1 MWCVFHILL
10 CGIYLYTTVY
20 RSAEPTEGVKFDT
33 DTVLGLLEEMMGKG
47 GGGDDV
53 TSDSG
58 ESGSVNSEEEE
69 DMREI
74 MEQMDRELKASG
86 FKSSLDTAMEGTGEC
101 EGGREDLNLAH
112 NLLSSLSAQPE
123 AAGPASNILHSLGIP
138 VPEPDQNGTQT
149 DSSLTQNQPTHNR
162 TAT

>member
-1 MWCVFHILL
+1 ML
-10 CGIYLYTTVY
+10 CG
-20 RSAEPTEGVKFDT
+20 RSAETREEVKFDT
-33 DTVLGLLEEMMGKG
+33 DAVLGLLEEMMGRGGGDGG

-53 TSDSG
+53 TSDSD
-58 ESGSVNSEEEE
+58 ESGSVGSEEGE
-69 DMREI
+69 MREI

-86 FKSSLDTAMEGTGEC
+86 FKSSLDTGTEGVEGS

-149 DSSLTQNQPTHNR
+149 DSSTQNHTH
-162 TAT
+162 TTT